1 VRLAFFVK
9 DVATE
14 IDEYATTRL
23 ARAAAQR
30 GHEVWYVGVGDVE
43 LGDSDGQLMAR
54 AHGAEFEKG
63 DTLER
68 FMERIKERDA
78 ERIVMDHLDAL
89 FLRNESID
97 DLQQRPW
104 ASPLGVVFGQM
115 LQARGVTVVNDPTC
129 LIRAASKLYLEE
141 FPTKIRPRSLVTRDP
156 EAIERF
162 VGKVGRCVVK
172 PLYGGRGRNVFMIED
187 ETEANLAQMTEAVL
201 QDGYAIVQE
210 FVDGG
215 ENGDA
220 RIFLLEGK
228 LLERDGRPA
237 AFRRVPTG
245 NDLRANISVGA
256 RSVPVEIG
264 DAERGIIDAMSQK
277 LVADGMFFVGIDVI
291 GDKVVEINAESPGGM
306 QSVERLYD
314 IDVCPTVIDAL
325 EDRAALNEQRK
336 PSGHQPARPPEVP
349 HGCDDRIGAGTSQ
362 TLALSRLVGEADH
375 RQAGCV
381 TGMDVAD

>member
-1 VRLAFFVK
+1 MRLAFFVK

-23 ARAAAQR
+23 ARAAVQR

-54 AHGAEFEKG
+54 AHAAEFEKG

-220 RIFLLEGK
+220 RIFLLEGSSSSSTG
-228 LLERDGRPA
+228 GRPPSGECP
-237 AFRRVPTG
+237 RVTTCGPTSAWA
-245 NDLRANISVGA
+245 LA
-256 RSVPVEIG
+256 RSPS
-264 DAERGIIDAMSQK
+264 R
-277 LVADGMFFVGIDVI
+277 
-291 GDKVVEINAESPGGM
+291 
-306 QSVERLYD
+306 SV
-314 IDVCPTVIDAL
+314 
-325 EDRAALNEQRK
+325 
-336 PSGHQPARPPEVP
+336 
-349 HGCDDRIGAGTSQ
+349 TSN
-362 TLALSRLVGEADH
+362 
-375 RQAGCV
+375 
-381 TGMDVAD
+381 